1 MEILISVVAKIAEYT
16 IVPIGRQASYLIF
29 YKGNFKTLKDH
40 VEDLEAARERMI
52 HSVKRE
58 RGNGKE
64 IEKDVLNWLEKVNEV
79 IEKANCLQNDPR
91 RFNVRCSASSF
102 PNLVLRH
109 QLSRKAT
116 KIAKDVLQVQGR
128 GIFYQV
134 GYLPPL
140 DIVASS
146 STIDGEM
153 YDTRESLKEDILK
166 ALADPTSCNIGVYG
180 LGGVGKTNLVDKVA
194 QIAKEHKL
202 FDKVVMTQVSKNPDI
217 KKIQGEIADFLS
229 LQFDEE
235 SNRGRAERL
244 RRRIKME
251 KSILIILDNIWTIL
265 DLKEVGIPVGN
276 EHNGCK
282 LLMTSRNQEVLLQM
296 DVPKDFTFKVELLS
310 ENESWSLFQFMAGD
324 VVKDR
329 TLKDVAYQ
337 VAQKCE
343 GLPLRVVTVARAMKN
358 KRDVHSWKYALKKLQ
373 SHDSLD
379 ALTYSALE
387 LSYDSLD
394 SDEMRDLF
402 LLFSLLPGNDVL
414 YFLKIAMGL
423 DILKHVNTV
432 DDARNK
438 LYTMIESLEATCLLL
453 EVKVDGKIQ
462 MHDFVCEFA
471 ISIACR
477 DKHVILMKQRD
488 EEWPTNAFL
497 QSGNRPLKIPDD
509 YFEGMRSLRVLDLT
523 CLNLSS
529 LPTSFQFLTDLQT
542 LCLNFCVLENMDA
555 IEALQN
561 LKILC
566 LWNSSMIKLP
576 RQIGQLTQLR
586 MLDLRSSGIE
596 VIPHNIISSLTKLEE
611 LYMGNTSI
619 NWEDVNSTVQNEH
632 ASIAELRKLPN
643 LKALELQIRETWML
657 PRDLRLMFEKL
668 ERYKIAIGDVWDWSD
683 IEDGTLKTLMLKL
696 GTNIHLEHGIKALIK
711 GVENLY
717 LDDVDGIQNVLP
729 NLNREGFTL
738 LKHLHVQ
745 NNTNLNHIVDNK
757 ERNQIHASFPI
768 LETLVLLNLRNL
780 EHICHGQPSVASFG
794 SLSVIKVKNCVQLKY
809 LFSFTMVKGLSHL
822 CKIEVCE
829 CNSLKEIVFRENN
842 SSANND
848 ITDEKIEF
856 LQLRSLTLEHLE
868 TLDNFASDYLT
879 HHRSKEKYQ
888 GLEPCAYTTPF
899 FNNAQVALP
908 NLDAL
913 KLSSLHNLNQI
924 WDDNYQ
930 SMCNLTSL
938 IVDNCVELKYLFS
951 STMVESFMNLK
962 HLEISNCPIM
972 EEIIAKTERNN
983 AGKKV
988 NFLKLEKI
996 ILKDMDS
1003 LKTIWHY
1010 QFETSKMLEVNN
1022 CKKIVVVFPSSMQ
1035 TTYNELEK
1043 LEVTNCD
1050 SVEEIFE
1057 LTFNEN
1063 NSEEVTTHLK
1073 EVTIDGLWNLKK
1085 IWSGDPEGILS
1096 FQNLINVQVVN
1107 CESLEYLLPFSVA
1120 TRCSHLKELGIKWC
1134 GNMKLIVGEEKES
1147 SMNEDPIF
1155 EFNQL
1160 STLLLFHSPKLNG
1173 FYAGNH
1179 TLECSSLRNIYVF
1192 KCTKLNLFRTLSNF
1206 HDDKHSVSTEQ
1217 PLFFD
1222 EEVIPNLEE
1231 LRMEQ
1236 ADADMILK
1244 TQNPSSLFSKMTILG
1259 LACYNTEEATFP
1271 YWFLENVHTLESLV
1285 VEWSCFKKIFQ
1296 DKGEISEKTHPH
1308 IKRLTLNQLPKL
1320 QHICEEGSQI
1330 DPVLEFLECLN
1341 VSNCSSLINL
1351 MPSSV
1356 TLNHLTKLEITEC
1369 NGLKYLIST
1378 LTARS
1383 LDKLTEL
1390 KIKDCNSLE
1399 EVVNGVENVDIAFIS
1414 LQILMLECLP
1424 SLVKFCSSKC
1434 SMKFPLLEKVIV
1446 GECPRMKIF
1455 SAGDTSTPI
1464 LQKVK
1469 IAENVSEWHWKGNLN
1484 NTIYNMFEDKV
1495 GFGSFKHL
1503 KLSEY
1508 PELKELWY
1516 GRLEHK
1522 AFRSLKYL
1530 VVHKCDFLSDVL
1542 FKPNVVAVLM
1552 HLEELDVEDCDSL
1565 EAVFDSKDEFAKEI
1579 VVQNSTQL
1587 KKLKLSN
1594 LPKLKHVWKKD
1605 PHYTMK
1611 FENLSDVSVV
1621 GCNSLISLFPLS
1633 VARDMMQL
1641 QSLQVS
1647 KCGIQEIVA
1656 KEEGTYE
1663 MVKFVFPHLT
1673 SINLEY
1679 LTKLKAFFVG
1689 VHSLQCKSLKKIKL
1703 FGCPKIELFKAEP
1716 LRHQESSKNDVLNIS
1731 TYQPLFVIE
1740 EVAFPDLDALKLSS
1754 LLHLNQIWDDNYQP
1768 MCNLTS
1774 LIVDNCVGLKYLFS
1788 STLVESFMNL
1798 KHLEISN
1805 CPIMEEIIAK
1815 TERNNAGKKVNFLK
1829 LEKIILKDMDSL
1841 KTIWH
1846 YQFETS
1852 KMLEVNNCKKIVVVF
1867 PSSMQ
1872 NTYYELEKLE
1882 VTNCALV
1889 EEIFELTF
1897 NQNNSEEVM
1906 TQLKE
1911 VTLGGLFKLKK
1922 IWSGDPQG
1930 ILSFQNLINVQ
1941 VISCAS
1947 LEYLLPFSV
1956 ATRCS
1961 HLKELGIKW
1970 CGNMKD
1976 IVAEEKESRVNA
1988 ATIFEFNQLS
1998 ILSLLGLYKLN
2009 GFYAGN
2015 HTLACP
2021 SLRKISVSRC
2031 TKLKLFRTLFTR
2043 SSNFRDGKHSVLTE
2057 QPLFIAEEVIPN
2069 LEVLK
2074 MAQADADLILQTQ
2087 NSNSLFSKMTF
2098 IGLSDYDCEE
2108 ARFPYWFLENVH
2120 TLESLLVEWSCFK
2133 KIFQDKGEISEKT
2146 HTQIKTLM
2154 LNELPKLQHICE
2166 EGSQIDPVLEFLEYL
2181 DVDSCSSLTN
2191 LMPSSVTLNHLTKL
2205 EIIKCNGLKYLITTP
2220 TARSLDKLTVLKIKD
2235 CNSLDEVVTGVENV
2249 DIAFMSLQILM
2260 LECLPSLIK
2269 FCSVKCFMKF
2279 PSLEKVIVGEC
2290 PRMKIFSAGNTSTPI
2305 LRKVKIAEID
2315 SEWHWK
2321 GNLNDTIYNM
2331 FEDKVGFGSFKH
2343 LKLSEYPELKEL
2355 WYGRLENNTF
2365 RSLKYL
2371 VVHKCDFLFDVLFQ
2385 PNLLEVLMNLEELD
2399 VEDCNSLEA
2408 VFDLKDEFA
2417 KEIVV
2422 QNSSQLKK
2430 LKLSNLPKLKHVWKE
2445 DPHYTMRF
2453 QNLSDVSVVGCKNL
2467 INIFPLSVAKG
2478 MLQLQSL
2485 RVSKSG
2491 IQEIVAKED
2500 GTEEIVKFVFPQLT
2514 SIILKHL
2521 PKLKAFFVGVH
2532 SLQCKSLKTIKLFRC
2547 PKIELFK
2554 EEPLRH
2560 QESSKNDELNI
2571 SKYQPLFVIEEV
2583 LANVENL
2590 NLNNKDFDKILQTQY
2605 AGVQFN
2611 NLKHIAVC
2619 EFYNEEANFPYWFL
2633 KNVPNCESL
2642 LVQWSL
2648 FTEIFQ
2654 GEQTIRMEKETQIS
2668 PQLKQLKLL
2677 HLSKLQ
2683 CICKEGFQM
2692 DPVLQFLESI
2702 YVYQCSSLT
2711 MLVPSS
2717 VSFSYMTFLEV
2728 TNCNGLKNLITH
2740 STAKSLVKLATMKI
2754 KMCNWLED
2762 IVNGK
2767 EDETNEIEFC
2777 SLQTLELTSLE
2788 RLSRFCSCSCTIM
2801 FPLLEVVVVK
2811 ECPRM
2816 ELFSFG
2822 VTKTTNLQH
2831 VQTEEEKH
2839 WVGDLNGTI
2848 KKMFV
2853 DKVAFGSFK
2862 HLKLSEYPELKEL
2875 WYGNL
2880 EHTAFRSL
2888 KYLVVHKCDFL
2899 SDVLFQP
2906 NLLEVLMNLEEL
2918 DVENCNSLEAVFD
2931 LKDEFAKEIV
2941 VQNSTQLK
2949 KLKLSNLPKLKHVWK
2964 VDPHYTMRF
2973 QNLSDVSVGDC
2984 ESLISL
2990 FPLSVARDMKQLQ
3003 SLRVSKCGI
3012 QEIVGKEE
3020 GTNEIVKFVFPQLT
3034 SITLHC
3040 LTKLKAFFD
3049 GGHSLQCKSLK
3060 TIKLFRCPKI
3070 ELFKAEP
3077 LRHQKS
3083 SRIDELNISQYQ
3095 PLFVIEEFF
3104 QQVLA
3109 NVENLNLNNTDFGK
3123 ILQSQYSGVQFN
3135 NIKHITVCE
3144 FYTEEATFP
3153 YWFLKD
3159 VPNLETLLVKWSSF
3173 TEIFQGE
3180 QIIGTEK
3187 EPEIIP
3193 QLRKLTLWNLSKLQC
3208 ICKEGF
3214 QMDPVLQFLE
3224 SIYVYQCS
3232 SLTMLVPSSVSFSYM
3247 TFLEVTNCNG
3257 LKKLITH
3264 STAKSLVKLTTMK
3277 IKMCNWLEDIV
3288 NGKEDETNEIV
3299 FCSLQTLEL
3308 ISLQRLCRFSSCPC
3322 PIKFPLLKVVV
3333 VKECPRM
3340 ELFSL
3345 GVTNTTN
3352 LQNVQTDEGN
3362 HWEGDLNRT
3371 IKKMFCDKVAFGK
3384 FKYLALSDYPELKD
3398 VWYGQLHCNVFCNL
3412 KHLVVE
3418 RCDFLSH
3425 VLFPSNVMQV
3435 LQTLEELEVKD
3446 CDSLEAVFDV
3456 KGMKSQE
3463 ILIKENTQLKRLTL
3477 STLPKLKHIW
3487 NEDPHEIISFGNLHK
3502 VDVSMCQSLLYVF
3515 PYSLSPDLG
3524 HLEMLEI
3531 SSCRVKEIVAME
3543 ETVSMEIQFNFPQ
3556 LKIMALRLLSN
3567 LKSFYQ
3573 GKHTLDCPSL
3583 KTLNVYRCEA
3593 LRMFSFNNSDLQ
3605 QPYSVD
3611 QQPLFCIEKLSPNLE
3626 ELAVNGKDMLGILNG
3641 YCQENIFHKVKFLH
3655 LQCFDETPTILL
3667 NDFHTIFPTV
3677 ETFQVRNSS
3686 FETLFPAKGATSY
3699 LSMQMSNQIRNLWLF
3714 ELDKLN
3720 HVWQEDFP
3728 LDYPLLQYLE
3738 ELCVVNCPS
3747 LISLVSSST
3756 SFTNLTHLKVDN
3768 CKELIY
3774 LIKISTAKSLVQLK
3788 ALNITNCE
3796 KMLDVVKIDD
3806 DKAEENIVF
3815 ENLEYLEFTSLSNLR
3830 SFCYGKQTFIFPS
3843 LLSFIVKGCPQ
3854 MKIFSSA
3861 LTVAPCLT
3869 SIEVEEENMRW
3880 EGDLNTTIEQMFIE
3894 KEVPLS
3900 N

>member
-1 MEILISVVAKIAEYT
+1 MHSNWIL
-16 IVPIGRQASYLIF
+16 
-29 YKGNFKTLKDH
+29 
-40 VEDLEAARERMI
+40 
-52 HSVKRE
+52 
-58 RGNGKE
+58 
-64 IEKDVLNWLEKVNEV
+64 
-79 IEKANCLQNDPR
+79 
-91 RFNVRCSASSF
+91 
-102 PNLVLRH
+102 
-109 QLSRKAT
+109 
-116 KIAKDVLQVQGR
+116 
-128 GIFYQV
+128 
-134 GYLPPL
+134 
-140 DIVASS
+140 
-146 STIDGEM
+146 
-153 YDTRESLKEDILK
+153 
-166 ALADPTSCNIGVYG
+166 LAP
-180 LGGVGKTNLVDKVA
+180 
-194 QIAKEHKL
+194 
-202 FDKVVMTQVSKNPDI
+202 
-217 KKIQGEIADFLS
+217 
-229 LQFDEE
+229 
-235 SNRGRAERL
+235 
-244 RRRIKME
+244 
-251 KSILIILDNIWTIL
+251 
-265 DLKEVGIPVGN
+265 
-276 EHNGCK
+276 
-282 LLMTSRNQEVLLQM
+282 
-296 DVPKDFTFKVELLS
+296 
-310 ENESWSLFQFMAGD
+310 
-324 VVKDR
+324 
-329 TLKDVAYQ
+329 
-337 VAQKCE
+337 
-343 GLPLRVVTVARAMKN
+343 
-358 KRDVHSWKYALKKLQ
+358 
-373 SHDSLD
+373 
-379 ALTYSALE
+379 
-387 LSYDSLD
+387 
-394 SDEMRDLF
+394 LF
-402 LLFSLLPGNDVL
+402 LVFSPQAW
-414 YFLKIAMGL
+414 F
-423 DILKHVNTV
+423 H
-432 DDARNK
+432 
-438 LYTMIESLEATCLLL
+438 
-453 EVKVDGKIQ
+453 
-462 MHDFVCEFA
+462 
-471 ISIACR
+471 
-477 DKHVILMKQRD
+477 
-488 EEWPTNAFL
+488 
-497 QSGNRPLKIPDD
+497 
-509 YFEGMRSLRVLDLT
+509 
-523 CLNLSS
+523 
-529 LPTSFQFLTDLQT
+529 
-542 LCLNFCVLENMDA
+542 
-555 IEALQN
+555 
-561 LKILC
+561 
-566 LWNSSMIKLP
+566 
-576 RQIGQLTQLR
+576 
-586 MLDLRSSGIE
+586 
-596 VIPHNIISSLTKLEE
+596 
-611 LYMGNTSI
+611 
-619 NWEDVNSTVQNEH
+619 
-632 ASIAELRKLPN
+632 
-643 LKALELQIRETWML
+643 
-657 PRDLRLMFEKL
+657 
-668 ERYKIAIGDVWDWSD
+668 
-683 IEDGTLKTLMLKL
+683 
-696 GTNIHLEHGIKALIK
+696 IKA
-711 GVENLY
+711 
-717 LDDVDGIQNVLP
+717 
-729 NLNREGFTL
+729 
-738 LKHLHVQ
+738 
-745 NNTNLNHIVDNK
+745 
-757 ERNQIHASFPI
+757 
-768 LETLVLLNLRNL
+768 
-780 EHICHGQPSVASFG
+780 
-794 SLSVIKVKNCVQLKY
+794 
-809 LFSFTMVKGLSHL
+809 
-822 CKIEVCE
+822 
-829 CNSLKEIVFRENN
+829 
-842 SSANND
+842 
-848 ITDEKIEF
+848 
-856 LQLRSLTLEHLE
+856 
-868 TLDNFASDYLT
+868 
-879 HHRSKEKYQ
+879 
-888 GLEPCAYTTPF
+888 
-899 FNNAQVALP
+899 
-908 NLDAL
+908 
-913 KLSSLHNLNQI
+913 
-924 WDDNYQ
+924 
-930 SMCNLTSL
+930 
-938 IVDNCVELKYLFS
+938 
-951 STMVESFMNLK
+951 
-962 HLEISNCPIM
+962 
-972 EEIIAKTERNN
+972 
-983 AGKKV
+983 
-988 NFLKLEKI
+988 
-996 ILKDMDS
+996 
-1003 LKTIWHY
+1003 
-1010 QFETSKMLEVNN
+1010 
-1022 CKKIVVVFPSSMQ
+1022 
-1035 TTYNELEK
+1035 
-1043 LEVTNCD
+1043 
-1050 SVEEIFE
+1050 
-1057 LTFNEN
+1057 
-1063 NSEEVTTHLK
+1063 
-1073 EVTIDGLWNLKK
+1073 
-1085 IWSGDPEGILS
+1085 
-1096 FQNLINVQVVN
+1096 
-1107 CESLEYLLPFSVA
+1107 
-1120 TRCSHLKELGIKWC
+1120 
-1134 GNMKLIVGEEKES
+1134 
-1147 SMNEDPIF
+1147 
-1155 EFNQL
+1155 
-1160 STLLLFHSPKLNG
+1160 
-1173 FYAGNH
+1173 
-1179 TLECSSLRNIYVF
+1179 
-1192 KCTKLNLFRTLSNF
+1192 
-1206 HDDKHSVSTEQ
+1206 
-1217 PLFFD
+1217 
-1222 EEVIPNLEE
+1222 
-1231 LRMEQ
+1231 
-1236 ADADMILK
+1236 
-1244 TQNPSSLFSKMTILG
+1244 
-1259 LACYNTEEATFP
+1259 
-1271 YWFLENVHTLESLV
+1271 
-1285 VEWSCFKKIFQ
+1285 
-1296 DKGEISEKTHPH
+1296 
-1308 IKRLTLNQLPKL
+1308 
-1320 QHICEEGSQI
+1320 
-1330 DPVLEFLECLN
+1330 
-1341 VSNCSSLINL
+1341 
-1351 MPSSV
+1351 
-1356 TLNHLTKLEITEC
+1356 
-1369 NGLKYLIST
+1369 
-1378 LTARS
+1378 
-1383 LDKLTEL
+1383 
-1390 KIKDCNSLE
+1390 
-1399 EVVNGVENVDIAFIS
+1399 
-1414 LQILMLECLP
+1414 
-1424 SLVKFCSSKC
+1424 
-1434 SMKFPLLEKVIV
+1434 
-1446 GECPRMKIF
+1446 
-1455 SAGDTSTPI
+1455 
-1464 LQKVK
+1464 
-1469 IAENVSEWHWKGNLN
+1469 
-1484 NTIYNMFEDKV
+1484 
-1495 GFGSFKHL
+1495 
-1503 KLSEY
+1503 
-1508 PELKELWY
+1508 
-1516 GRLEHK
+1516 
-1522 AFRSLKYL
+1522 
-1530 VVHKCDFLSDVL
+1530 
-1542 FKPNVVAVLM
+1542 
-1552 HLEELDVEDCDSL
+1552 
-1565 EAVFDSKDEFAKEI
+1565 
-1579 VVQNSTQL
+1579 
-1587 KKLKLSN
+1587 
-1594 LPKLKHVWKKD
+1594 
-1605 PHYTMK
+1605 
-1611 FENLSDVSVV
+1611 
-1621 GCNSLISLFPLS
+1621 
-1633 VARDMMQL
+1633 
-1641 QSLQVS
+1641 
-1647 KCGIQEIVA
+1647 
-1656 KEEGTYE
+1656 
-1663 MVKFVFPHLT
+1663 
-1673 SINLEY
+1673 
-1679 LTKLKAFFVG
+1679 
-1689 VHSLQCKSLKKIKL
+1689 
-1703 FGCPKIELFKAEP
+1703 
-1716 LRHQESSKNDVLNIS
+1716 
-1731 TYQPLFVIE
+1731 
-1740 EVAFPDLDALKLSS
+1740 
-1754 LLHLNQIWDDNYQP
+1754 
-1768 MCNLTS
+1768 
-1774 LIVDNCVGLKYLFS
+1774 
-1788 STLVESFMNL
+1788 
-1798 KHLEISN
+1798 
-1805 CPIMEEIIAK
+1805 
-1815 TERNNAGKKVNFLK
+1815 
-1829 LEKIILKDMDSL
+1829 
-1841 KTIWH
+1841 
-1846 YQFETS
+1846 
-1852 KMLEVNNCKKIVVVF
+1852 
-1867 PSSMQ
+1867 
-1872 NTYYELEKLE
+1872 
-1882 VTNCALV
+1882 
-1889 EEIFELTF
+1889 
-1897 NQNNSEEVM
+1897 
-1906 TQLKE
+1906 
-1911 VTLGGLFKLKK
+1911 
-1922 IWSGDPQG
+1922 
-1930 ILSFQNLINVQ
+1930 
-1941 VISCAS
+1941 
-1947 LEYLLPFSV
+1947 
-1956 ATRCS
+1956 
-1961 HLKELGIKW
+1961 
-1970 CGNMKD
+1970 
-1976 IVAEEKESRVNA
+1976 
-1988 ATIFEFNQLS
+1988 
-1998 ILSLLGLYKLN
+1998 
-2009 GFYAGN
+2009 
-2015 HTLACP
+2015 
-2021 SLRKISVSRC
+2021 
-2031 TKLKLFRTLFTR
+2031 
-2043 SSNFRDGKHSVLTE
+2043 
-2057 QPLFIAEEVIPN
+2057 
-2069 LEVLK
+2069 
-2074 MAQADADLILQTQ
+2074 
-2087 NSNSLFSKMTF
+2087 
-2098 IGLSDYDCEE
+2098 
-2108 ARFPYWFLENVH
+2108 
-2120 TLESLLVEWSCFK
+2120 
-2133 KIFQDKGEISEKT
+2133 
-2146 HTQIKTLM
+2146 
-2154 LNELPKLQHICE
+2154 
-2166 EGSQIDPVLEFLEYL
+2166 
-2181 DVDSCSSLTN
+2181 
-2191 LMPSSVTLNHLTKL
+2191 
-2205 EIIKCNGLKYLITTP
+2205 
-2220 TARSLDKLTVLKIKD
+2220 
-2235 CNSLDEVVTGVENV
+2235 
-2249 DIAFMSLQILM
+2249 
-2260 LECLPSLIK
+2260 
-2269 FCSVKCFMKF
+2269 
-2279 PSLEKVIVGEC
+2279 
-2290 PRMKIFSAGNTSTPI
+2290 
-2305 LRKVKIAEID
+2305 
-2315 SEWHWK
+2315 
-2321 GNLNDTIYNM
+2321 
-2331 FEDKVGFGSFKH
+2331 VGFGSFKH

-2422 QNSSQLKK
+2422 QSSSQLKK

-2668 PQLKQLKLL
+2668 PQLKQLKLR

-3095 PLFVIEEFF
+3095 PLFVIEEVLANVENLNLNNTDFGKILQSQYSGVQFNNIKHITVCEFYTEEATFPYWFLKDVPNLETLLVKWSSFTEIFQGEQIIGTEKEPEIIPQLRKLTLWNLSKLQCICKEGFQMDPVLQFLESIYVYQCSSLTMLVPSSVSFSYMTFLEVGFGSFKHLKLSEYPELKELWYGRLENNTFRSLKYLVVHKCDFLFDVLFQPNLLEVLMNLEELDVEDCNSLEAVFDLKDEFAKEIVVQNSSQLKKLKLSNLPKLKHVWKEDPHYTMRFQNLSDVSVVGCKNLINIFPLSVAKGMLQLQSLRVSKSGIQEIVAKEDGTEEIVKFVFPQLTSIILKHLPKLKAFF
-3104 QQVLA
+3104 VGVHSLQCKSLKTIKLFRCPKIELFKEEPLRHQESSKNDELNISKYQPLFVIEEVLA

-3371 IKKMFCDKVAFGK
+3371 IKKMFCDKVAFGE
-3384 FKYLALSDYPELKD
+3384 FVYLAFSDYPELKD

-3515 PYSLSPDLG
+3515 PYSLCPDLG

-3531 SSCRVKEIVAME
+3531 SSCGVKEIVAME

>member
-1 MEILISVVAKIAEYT
+1 MHSNWIL
-16 IVPIGRQASYLIF
+16 
-29 YKGNFKTLKDH
+29 
-40 VEDLEAARERMI
+40 
-52 HSVKRE
+52 
-58 RGNGKE
+58 
-64 IEKDVLNWLEKVNEV
+64 
-79 IEKANCLQNDPR
+79 
-91 RFNVRCSASSF
+91 
-102 PNLVLRH
+102 
-109 QLSRKAT
+109 
-116 KIAKDVLQVQGR
+116 
-128 GIFYQV
+128 
-134 GYLPPL
+134 
-140 DIVASS
+140 
-146 STIDGEM
+146 
-153 YDTRESLKEDILK
+153 
-166 ALADPTSCNIGVYG
+166 LAP
-180 LGGVGKTNLVDKVA
+180 
-194 QIAKEHKL
+194 
-202 FDKVVMTQVSKNPDI
+202 
-217 KKIQGEIADFLS
+217 
-229 LQFDEE
+229 
-235 SNRGRAERL
+235 
-244 RRRIKME
+244 
-251 KSILIILDNIWTIL
+251 
-265 DLKEVGIPVGN
+265 
-276 EHNGCK
+276 
-282 LLMTSRNQEVLLQM
+282 
-296 DVPKDFTFKVELLS
+296 
-310 ENESWSLFQFMAGD
+310 
-324 VVKDR
+324 
-329 TLKDVAYQ
+329 
-337 VAQKCE
+337 
-343 GLPLRVVTVARAMKN
+343 
-358 KRDVHSWKYALKKLQ
+358 
-373 SHDSLD
+373 
-379 ALTYSALE
+379 
-387 LSYDSLD
+387 
-394 SDEMRDLF
+394 LF
-402 LLFSLLPGNDVL
+402 LVFSPQAW
-414 YFLKIAMGL
+414 F
-423 DILKHVNTV
+423 H
-432 DDARNK
+432 
-438 LYTMIESLEATCLLL
+438 
-453 EVKVDGKIQ
+453 
-462 MHDFVCEFA
+462 
-471 ISIACR
+471 
-477 DKHVILMKQRD
+477 
-488 EEWPTNAFL
+488 
-497 QSGNRPLKIPDD
+497 
-509 YFEGMRSLRVLDLT
+509 
-523 CLNLSS
+523 
-529 LPTSFQFLTDLQT
+529 
-542 LCLNFCVLENMDA
+542 
-555 IEALQN
+555 
-561 LKILC
+561 
-566 LWNSSMIKLP
+566 
-576 RQIGQLTQLR
+576 
-586 MLDLRSSGIE
+586 
-596 VIPHNIISSLTKLEE
+596 
-611 LYMGNTSI
+611 
-619 NWEDVNSTVQNEH
+619 
-632 ASIAELRKLPN
+632 
-643 LKALELQIRETWML
+643 
-657 PRDLRLMFEKL
+657 
-668 ERYKIAIGDVWDWSD
+668 
-683 IEDGTLKTLMLKL
+683 
-696 GTNIHLEHGIKALIK
+696 IKA
-711 GVENLY
+711 
-717 LDDVDGIQNVLP
+717 
-729 NLNREGFTL
+729 
-738 LKHLHVQ
+738 
-745 NNTNLNHIVDNK
+745 
-757 ERNQIHASFPI
+757 
-768 LETLVLLNLRNL
+768 
-780 EHICHGQPSVASFG
+780 
-794 SLSVIKVKNCVQLKY
+794 
-809 LFSFTMVKGLSHL
+809 
-822 CKIEVCE
+822 
-829 CNSLKEIVFRENN
+829 
-842 SSANND
+842 
-848 ITDEKIEF
+848 
-856 LQLRSLTLEHLE
+856 
-868 TLDNFASDYLT
+868 
-879 HHRSKEKYQ
+879 
-888 GLEPCAYTTPF
+888 
-899 FNNAQVALP
+899 
-908 NLDAL
+908 
-913 KLSSLHNLNQI
+913 
-924 WDDNYQ
+924 
-930 SMCNLTSL
+930 
-938 IVDNCVELKYLFS
+938 
-951 STMVESFMNLK
+951 
-962 HLEISNCPIM
+962 
-972 EEIIAKTERNN
+972 
-983 AGKKV
+983 
-988 NFLKLEKI
+988 
-996 ILKDMDS
+996 
-1003 LKTIWHY
+1003 
-1010 QFETSKMLEVNN
+1010 
-1022 CKKIVVVFPSSMQ
+1022 
-1035 TTYNELEK
+1035 
-1043 LEVTNCD
+1043 
-1050 SVEEIFE
+1050 
-1057 LTFNEN
+1057 
-1063 NSEEVTTHLK
+1063 
-1073 EVTIDGLWNLKK
+1073 
-1085 IWSGDPEGILS
+1085 
-1096 FQNLINVQVVN
+1096 
-1107 CESLEYLLPFSVA
+1107 
-1120 TRCSHLKELGIKWC
+1120 
-1134 GNMKLIVGEEKES
+1134 
-1147 SMNEDPIF
+1147 
-1155 EFNQL
+1155 
-1160 STLLLFHSPKLNG
+1160 
-1173 FYAGNH
+1173 
-1179 TLECSSLRNIYVF
+1179 
-1192 KCTKLNLFRTLSNF
+1192 
-1206 HDDKHSVSTEQ
+1206 
-1217 PLFFD
+1217 
-1222 EEVIPNLEE
+1222 
-1231 LRMEQ
+1231 
-1236 ADADMILK
+1236 
-1244 TQNPSSLFSKMTILG
+1244 
-1259 LACYNTEEATFP
+1259 
-1271 YWFLENVHTLESLV
+1271 
-1285 VEWSCFKKIFQ
+1285 
-1296 DKGEISEKTHPH
+1296 
-1308 IKRLTLNQLPKL
+1308 
-1320 QHICEEGSQI
+1320 
-1330 DPVLEFLECLN
+1330 
-1341 VSNCSSLINL
+1341 
-1351 MPSSV
+1351 
-1356 TLNHLTKLEITEC
+1356 
-1369 NGLKYLIST
+1369 
-1378 LTARS
+1378 
-1383 LDKLTEL
+1383 
-1390 KIKDCNSLE
+1390 
-1399 EVVNGVENVDIAFIS
+1399 
-1414 LQILMLECLP
+1414 
-1424 SLVKFCSSKC
+1424 
-1434 SMKFPLLEKVIV
+1434 
-1446 GECPRMKIF
+1446 
-1455 SAGDTSTPI
+1455 
-1464 LQKVK
+1464 
-1469 IAENVSEWHWKGNLN
+1469 
-1484 NTIYNMFEDKV
+1484 V

-1516 GRLEHK
+1516 GRLENNTFRSLKYLVVHK
-1522 AFRSLKYL
+1522 CDFLFDVLFQPNLLEVLMNLEELDVEDCNSLEAVFDLKDEFAKEIVVQSSSQLKKLKLSNLPKLKHVWKEDPHYTMRFQNLSDVSVVGCKNLINIFPLSVAKGMLQLQSLRVSKSGIQEIVAKEDGTEEIVKFVFPQLTSIILKHLPKLKAFFVGVHSLQCKSLKTIKLFRCPKIELFKEEPLRHQESSKNDELNISKYQPLFVIEEVLANVENLNLNNKDFDKILQTQYAGVQFNNLKHIAVCEFYNEEANFPYWFLKNVPNCESLLVQWSLFTEIFQGEQTIRMEKETQISPQLKQLKLRHLSKLQCICKEGFQMDPVLQFLESIYVYQCSSLTMLVPSSVSFSYMTFLEVTNCNGLKNLITHSTAKSLVKLATMKIKMCNWLEDIVNGKEDETNEIEFCSLQTLELTSLERLSRFCSCSCTIMFPLLEVVVVKECPRMELFSFGVTKTTNLQHVQTEEEKHWVGDLNGTIKKMFVDKVAFGSFKHLKLSEYPELKELWYGNLEHTAFRSLKYL

-1542 FKPNVVAVLM
+1542 FQPNLLEVLM
-1552 HLEELDVEDCDSL
+1552 NLEELDVENCNSL
-1565 EAVFDSKDEFAKEI
+1565 EAVFDLKDEFAKEI

-1594 LPKLKHVWKKD
+1594 LPKLKHVWKVD
-1605 PHYTMK
+1605 PHYTMR
-1611 FENLSDVSVV
+1611 FQNLSDVSV
-1621 GCNSLISLFPLS
+1621 GDCESLISLFPLS
-1633 VARDMMQL
+1633 VARDMKQL
-1641 QSLQVS
+1641 QSLRVS
-1647 KCGIQEIVA
+1647 KCGIQEIVG
-1656 KEEGTYE
+1656 KEEGTNE
-1663 MVKFVFPHLT
+1663 IVKFVFPQLT
-1673 SINLEY
+1673 SITLHC
-1679 LTKLKAFFVG
+1679 LTKLKAFFDG
-1689 VHSLQCKSLKKIKL
+1689 GHSLQCKSLKTIKL
-1703 FGCPKIELFKAEP
+1703 FRCPKIELFKAEP
-1716 LRHQESSKNDVLNIS
+1716 LRHQKSSRIDELNIS
-1731 TYQPLFVIE
+1731 QYQPLFVIE
-1740 EVAFPDLDALKLSS
+1740 EVLANVEN
-1754 LLHLNQIWDDNYQP
+1754 LN
-1768 MCNLTS
+1768 L
-1774 LIVDNCVGLKYLFS
+1774 
-1788 STLVESFMNL
+1788 
-1798 KHLEISN
+1798 
-1805 CPIMEEIIAK
+1805 
-1815 TERNNAGKKVNFLK
+1815 NNTDFGK
-1829 LEKIILKDMDSL
+1829 
-1841 KTIWH
+1841 
-1846 YQFETS
+1846 
-1852 KMLEVNNCKKIVVVF
+1852 
-1867 PSSMQ
+1867 
-1872 NTYYELEKLE
+1872 
-1882 VTNCALV
+1882 
-1889 EEIFELTF
+1889 
-1897 NQNNSEEVM
+1897 
-1906 TQLKE
+1906 
-1911 VTLGGLFKLKK
+1911 
-1922 IWSGDPQG
+1922 
-1930 ILSFQNLINVQ
+1930 
-1941 VISCAS
+1941 
-1947 LEYLLPFSV
+1947 
-1956 ATRCS
+1956 
-1961 HLKELGIKW
+1961 
-1970 CGNMKD
+1970 
-1976 IVAEEKESRVNA
+1976 
-1988 ATIFEFNQLS
+1988 
-1998 ILSLLGLYKLN
+1998 
-2009 GFYAGN
+2009 
-2015 HTLACP
+2015 
-2021 SLRKISVSRC
+2021 
-2031 TKLKLFRTLFTR
+2031 
-2043 SSNFRDGKHSVLTE
+2043 
-2057 QPLFIAEEVIPN
+2057 
-2069 LEVLK
+2069 
-2074 MAQADADLILQTQ
+2074 ILQSQYSGVQFNNIKHITVCE
-2087 NSNSLFSKMTF
+2087 FYT
-2098 IGLSDYDCEE
+2098 EE
-2108 ARFPYWFLENVH
+2108 ATFPYWFLKDVPN
-2120 TLESLLVEWSCFK
+2120 LETLLVKWSSFTE
-2133 KIFQDKGEISEKT
+2133 IFQGEQIIGTEKEPEIIP
-2146 HTQIKTLM
+2146 QLRKLTLWN
-2154 LNELPKLQHICE
+2154 LSKLQCICK
-2166 EGSQIDPVLEFLEYL
+2166 EGFQMDPVLQFLESIY
-2181 DVDSCSSLTN
+2181 VYQCSSLTM
-2191 LMPSSVTLNHLTKL
+2191 LVPSSVSFSYMTFL
-2205 EIIKCNGLKYLITTP
+2205 E
-2220 TARSLDKLTVLKIKD
+2220 
-2235 CNSLDEVVTGVENV
+2235 
-2249 DIAFMSLQILM
+2249 
-2260 LECLPSLIK
+2260 
-2269 FCSVKCFMKF
+2269 
-2279 PSLEKVIVGEC
+2279 
-2290 PRMKIFSAGNTSTPI
+2290 
-2305 LRKVKIAEID
+2305 
-2315 SEWHWK
+2315 
-2321 GNLNDTIYNM
+2321 
-2331 FEDKVGFGSFKH
+2331 VGFGSFKH

-3095 PLFVIEEFF
+3095 PLFVIEE
-3104 QQVLA
+3104 VLA

-3371 IKKMFCDKVAFGK
+3371 IKKMFCDKVAFGE
-3384 FKYLALSDYPELKD
+3384 FVYLAFSDYPELKD

-3515 PYSLSPDLG
+3515 PYSLCPDLG

-3531 SSCRVKEIVAME
+3531 SSCGVKEIVAME

>member
-1 MEILISVVAKIAEYT
+1 MHSNWIL
-16 IVPIGRQASYLIF
+16 
-29 YKGNFKTLKDH
+29 
-40 VEDLEAARERMI
+40 
-52 HSVKRE
+52 
-58 RGNGKE
+58 
-64 IEKDVLNWLEKVNEV
+64 
-79 IEKANCLQNDPR
+79 
-91 RFNVRCSASSF
+91 
-102 PNLVLRH
+102 
-109 QLSRKAT
+109 
-116 KIAKDVLQVQGR
+116 
-128 GIFYQV
+128 
-134 GYLPPL
+134 
-140 DIVASS
+140 
-146 STIDGEM
+146 
-153 YDTRESLKEDILK
+153 
-166 ALADPTSCNIGVYG
+166 LAP
-180 LGGVGKTNLVDKVA
+180 
-194 QIAKEHKL
+194 
-202 FDKVVMTQVSKNPDI
+202 
-217 KKIQGEIADFLS
+217 
-229 LQFDEE
+229 
-235 SNRGRAERL
+235 
-244 RRRIKME
+244 
-251 KSILIILDNIWTIL
+251 
-265 DLKEVGIPVGN
+265 
-276 EHNGCK
+276 
-282 LLMTSRNQEVLLQM
+282 
-296 DVPKDFTFKVELLS
+296 
-310 ENESWSLFQFMAGD
+310 
-324 VVKDR
+324 
-329 TLKDVAYQ
+329 
-337 VAQKCE
+337 
-343 GLPLRVVTVARAMKN
+343 
-358 KRDVHSWKYALKKLQ
+358 
-373 SHDSLD
+373 
-379 ALTYSALE
+379 
-387 LSYDSLD
+387 
-394 SDEMRDLF
+394 LF
-402 LLFSLLPGNDVL
+402 LVFSPQAW
-414 YFLKIAMGL
+414 F
-423 DILKHVNTV
+423 H
-432 DDARNK
+432 
-438 LYTMIESLEATCLLL
+438 
-453 EVKVDGKIQ
+453 
-462 MHDFVCEFA
+462 
-471 ISIACR
+471 
-477 DKHVILMKQRD
+477 
-488 EEWPTNAFL
+488 
-497 QSGNRPLKIPDD
+497 
-509 YFEGMRSLRVLDLT
+509 
-523 CLNLSS
+523 
-529 LPTSFQFLTDLQT
+529 
-542 LCLNFCVLENMDA
+542 
-555 IEALQN
+555 
-561 LKILC
+561 
-566 LWNSSMIKLP
+566 
-576 RQIGQLTQLR
+576 
-586 MLDLRSSGIE
+586 
-596 VIPHNIISSLTKLEE
+596 
-611 LYMGNTSI
+611 
-619 NWEDVNSTVQNEH
+619 
-632 ASIAELRKLPN
+632 
-643 LKALELQIRETWML
+643 
-657 PRDLRLMFEKL
+657 
-668 ERYKIAIGDVWDWSD
+668 
-683 IEDGTLKTLMLKL
+683 
-696 GTNIHLEHGIKALIK
+696 IKA
-711 GVENLY
+711 
-717 LDDVDGIQNVLP
+717 
-729 NLNREGFTL
+729 
-738 LKHLHVQ
+738 
-745 NNTNLNHIVDNK
+745 
-757 ERNQIHASFPI
+757 
-768 LETLVLLNLRNL
+768 
-780 EHICHGQPSVASFG
+780 
-794 SLSVIKVKNCVQLKY
+794 
-809 LFSFTMVKGLSHL
+809 
-822 CKIEVCE
+822 
-829 CNSLKEIVFRENN
+829 
-842 SSANND
+842 
-848 ITDEKIEF
+848 
-856 LQLRSLTLEHLE
+856 
-868 TLDNFASDYLT
+868 
-879 HHRSKEKYQ
+879 
-888 GLEPCAYTTPF
+888 
-899 FNNAQVALP
+899 
-908 NLDAL
+908 
-913 KLSSLHNLNQI
+913 
-924 WDDNYQ
+924 
-930 SMCNLTSL
+930 
-938 IVDNCVELKYLFS
+938 
-951 STMVESFMNLK
+951 
-962 HLEISNCPIM
+962 
-972 EEIIAKTERNN
+972 
-983 AGKKV
+983 
-988 NFLKLEKI
+988 
-996 ILKDMDS
+996 
-1003 LKTIWHY
+1003 
-1010 QFETSKMLEVNN
+1010 
-1022 CKKIVVVFPSSMQ
+1022 
-1035 TTYNELEK
+1035 
-1043 LEVTNCD
+1043 
-1050 SVEEIFE
+1050 
-1057 LTFNEN
+1057 
-1063 NSEEVTTHLK
+1063 
-1073 EVTIDGLWNLKK
+1073 
-1085 IWSGDPEGILS
+1085 
-1096 FQNLINVQVVN
+1096 
-1107 CESLEYLLPFSVA
+1107 
-1120 TRCSHLKELGIKWC
+1120 
-1134 GNMKLIVGEEKES
+1134 
-1147 SMNEDPIF
+1147 
-1155 EFNQL
+1155 
-1160 STLLLFHSPKLNG
+1160 
-1173 FYAGNH
+1173 
-1179 TLECSSLRNIYVF
+1179 
-1192 KCTKLNLFRTLSNF
+1192 
-1206 HDDKHSVSTEQ
+1206 
-1217 PLFFD
+1217 
-1222 EEVIPNLEE
+1222 
-1231 LRMEQ
+1231 
-1236 ADADMILK
+1236 
-1244 TQNPSSLFSKMTILG
+1244 
-1259 LACYNTEEATFP
+1259 
-1271 YWFLENVHTLESLV
+1271 
-1285 VEWSCFKKIFQ
+1285 
-1296 DKGEISEKTHPH
+1296 
-1308 IKRLTLNQLPKL
+1308 
-1320 QHICEEGSQI
+1320 
-1330 DPVLEFLECLN
+1330 
-1341 VSNCSSLINL
+1341 
-1351 MPSSV
+1351 
-1356 TLNHLTKLEITEC
+1356 
-1369 NGLKYLIST
+1369 
-1378 LTARS
+1378 
-1383 LDKLTEL
+1383 
-1390 KIKDCNSLE
+1390 
-1399 EVVNGVENVDIAFIS
+1399 
-1414 LQILMLECLP
+1414 
-1424 SLVKFCSSKC
+1424 
-1434 SMKFPLLEKVIV
+1434 
-1446 GECPRMKIF
+1446 
-1455 SAGDTSTPI
+1455 
-1464 LQKVK
+1464 
-1469 IAENVSEWHWKGNLN
+1469 
-1484 NTIYNMFEDKV
+1484 
-1495 GFGSFKHL
+1495 
-1503 KLSEY
+1503 
-1508 PELKELWY
+1508 
-1516 GRLEHK
+1516 
-1522 AFRSLKYL
+1522 
-1530 VVHKCDFLSDVL
+1530 
-1542 FKPNVVAVLM
+1542 
-1552 HLEELDVEDCDSL
+1552 
-1565 EAVFDSKDEFAKEI
+1565 
-1579 VVQNSTQL
+1579 
-1587 KKLKLSN
+1587 
-1594 LPKLKHVWKKD
+1594 
-1605 PHYTMK
+1605 
-1611 FENLSDVSVV
+1611 
-1621 GCNSLISLFPLS
+1621 
-1633 VARDMMQL
+1633 
-1641 QSLQVS
+1641 
-1647 KCGIQEIVA
+1647 
-1656 KEEGTYE
+1656 
-1663 MVKFVFPHLT
+1663 
-1673 SINLEY
+1673 
-1679 LTKLKAFFVG
+1679 
-1689 VHSLQCKSLKKIKL
+1689 
-1703 FGCPKIELFKAEP
+1703 
-1716 LRHQESSKNDVLNIS
+1716 
-1731 TYQPLFVIE
+1731 
-1740 EVAFPDLDALKLSS
+1740 
-1754 LLHLNQIWDDNYQP
+1754 
-1768 MCNLTS
+1768 
-1774 LIVDNCVGLKYLFS
+1774 
-1788 STLVESFMNL
+1788 
-1798 KHLEISN
+1798 
-1805 CPIMEEIIAK
+1805 
-1815 TERNNAGKKVNFLK
+1815 
-1829 LEKIILKDMDSL
+1829 
-1841 KTIWH
+1841 
-1846 YQFETS
+1846 
-1852 KMLEVNNCKKIVVVF
+1852 
-1867 PSSMQ
+1867 
-1872 NTYYELEKLE
+1872 
-1882 VTNCALV
+1882 
-1889 EEIFELTF
+1889 
-1897 NQNNSEEVM
+1897 
-1906 TQLKE
+1906 
-1911 VTLGGLFKLKK
+1911 
-1922 IWSGDPQG
+1922 
-1930 ILSFQNLINVQ
+1930 
-1941 VISCAS
+1941 
-1947 LEYLLPFSV
+1947 
-1956 ATRCS
+1956 
-1961 HLKELGIKW
+1961 
-1970 CGNMKD
+1970 
-1976 IVAEEKESRVNA
+1976 
-1988 ATIFEFNQLS
+1988 
-1998 ILSLLGLYKLN
+1998 
-2009 GFYAGN
+2009 
-2015 HTLACP
+2015 
-2021 SLRKISVSRC
+2021 
-2031 TKLKLFRTLFTR
+2031 
-2043 SSNFRDGKHSVLTE
+2043 
-2057 QPLFIAEEVIPN
+2057 
-2069 LEVLK
+2069 
-2074 MAQADADLILQTQ
+2074 
-2087 NSNSLFSKMTF
+2087 
-2098 IGLSDYDCEE
+2098 
-2108 ARFPYWFLENVH
+2108 
-2120 TLESLLVEWSCFK
+2120 
-2133 KIFQDKGEISEKT
+2133 
-2146 HTQIKTLM
+2146 
-2154 LNELPKLQHICE
+2154 
-2166 EGSQIDPVLEFLEYL
+2166 
-2181 DVDSCSSLTN
+2181 
-2191 LMPSSVTLNHLTKL
+2191 
-2205 EIIKCNGLKYLITTP
+2205 
-2220 TARSLDKLTVLKIKD
+2220 
-2235 CNSLDEVVTGVENV
+2235 
-2249 DIAFMSLQILM
+2249 
-2260 LECLPSLIK
+2260 
-2269 FCSVKCFMKF
+2269 
-2279 PSLEKVIVGEC
+2279 
-2290 PRMKIFSAGNTSTPI
+2290 
-2305 LRKVKIAEID
+2305 
-2315 SEWHWK
+2315 
-2321 GNLNDTIYNM
+2321 
-2331 FEDKVGFGSFKH
+2331 VGFGSFKH

-2422 QNSSQLKK
+2422 QSSSQLKK

-2571 SKYQPLFVIEEV
+2571 SKYQPLFVIEEVLANVENLNLNNKDFDKILQTQYAGVQFNNLKHIAVCEFYNEEANFPYWFLKNVPNCESLLVQWSLFTEIFQGEQTIRMEKETQISPQLKQLKLRHLSKLQCICKEGFQMDPVLQFLESIYVYQCSSLTMLVPSSVSFSYMTFLEVTNCNGLKNLITHSTAKSLVKLATMKIKMCNWLEDIVNGKEDETNEIEFCSLQTLELTSLERLSRFCSCSCTIMFPLLEVVVVKECPRMELFSFGVTKTTNLQHVQTEEEKHWVGDLNGTIKKMFVDKVAFGSFKHLKLSEYPELKELWYGNLEHTAFRSLKYLVVHKCDFLSDVLFQPNLLEVLMNLEELDVENCNSLEAVFDLKDEFAKEIVVQNSTQLKKLKLSNLPKLKHVWKVDPHYTMRFQNLSDVSVGDCESLISLFPLSVARDMKQLQSLRVSKCGIQEIVGKEEGTNEIVKFVFPQLTSITLHCLTKLKAFFDGGHSLQCKSLKTIKLFRCPKIELFKAEPLRHQKSSRIDELNISQYQPLFVIEEV

-3095 PLFVIEEFF
+3095 PLFVIEE
-3104 QQVLA
+3104 VLA

-3371 IKKMFCDKVAFGK
+3371 IKKMFCDKVAFGE
-3384 FKYLALSDYPELKD
+3384 FVYLAFSDYPELKD

-3515 PYSLSPDLG
+3515 PYSLCPDLG

-3531 SSCRVKEIVAME
+3531 SSCGVKEIVAME